1 MEFNNRWRD
10 LFLVMAF
17 FGTCFSCLTGAIPD
31 AIPDALLL
39 LQDSMSPLPS
49 VSPPCVIVPD
59 LI

>member
-17 FGTCFSCLTGAIPD
+17 FGTWLSCLTGAISD

-39 LQDSMSPLPS
+39 SAGFNVAITIGQATLR
-49 VSPPCVIVPD
+49 IVPD